1 MYSAKQRASEPV
13 SISSSATSQLGTST
27 PVRPASFIAASM
39 SVGFMSAEPTIFS
52 SFRLSV
58 TVEWALIAST
68 ITTTPK
74 TIRIAP
80 ETKPPILR
88 AFAIFYLP
96 LPVAVRTIMNDALID
111 CAQRSEASHLVVS
124 LSLRWGLLARVAV
137 ERLVQGCTVS
147 RRNLCAVDG
156 ALQCPQREVRM
167 NSKSMAGWI
176 GFAGLVMLI
185 LGGINFF
192 QGLIGV
198 FEDDYYVVTQSGYLV
213 FDVSA
218 WGWILLVWGAL
229 LVLVGL
235 GLLGAMGWARWFAIF
250 LVSLNFFVQLGFL
263 GNSNYPLWALTAL
276 ALNVIVLFALTA
288 RWDESRA
295 EFPTVR

>member
-1 MYSAKQRASEPV
+1 
-13 SISSSATSQLGTST
+13 
-27 PVRPASFIAASM
+27 
-39 SVGFMSAEPTIFS
+39 
-52 SFRLSV
+52 
-58 TVEWALIAST
+58 
-68 ITTTPK
+68 
-74 TIRIAP
+74 
-80 ETKPPILR
+80 
-88 AFAIFYLP
+88 
-96 LPVAVRTIMNDALID
+96 
-111 CAQRSEASHLVVS
+111 
-124 LSLRWGLLARVAV
+124 
-137 ERLVQGCTVS
+137 
-147 RRNLCAVDG
+147 
-156 ALQCPQREVRM
+156 M

-218 WGWILLVWGAL
+218 WGWILVVWGAL